1 MKISVNVISNILEFN
16 FQNTNYDEQEYLLT
30 SI

>member
-16 FQNTNYDEQEYLLT
+16 FQNTNYDEQEYFLT